1 MPRTCPW
8 TVCCLERTAP
18 GPSFLALKP
27 QPTPSSPWRT
37 STVFRSSG
45 PVWWR
50 VLEHWNYKW
59 GLTCSPGVPRPYD
72 GSTSMRSPA
81 GCNIRTWIARQETSM
96 CGIIGVSAL
105 PDAARLTYLGLYALQ
120 HRGQESAGI
129 VAIDGAGTARSHRG
143 MGLVS
148 ENFDDHTLA
157 GLPGDVAVG
166 HTRYSTTGSTVLAN
180 AQPCNVN
187 TRCGPLAIAH
197 NGNLVNADAIKRELV
212 ARGAIFTSS
221 SDTEVLVHLIARSEE
236 DTTDDQIR
244 EALEQVD
251 GAYSLIITVGRT
263 MYAAVD
269 SRGFR
274 PLVIGRLGQGIV
286 VASESCALDLI
297 GATFHCE
304 LRPGDFVRIDNGHV
318 THLPRLAP
326 RPVSRCVFELV
337 YFARPDSTVFGESV
351 DRVRR
356 ELGRQ
361 LAREQPA
368 SGGEV
373 VFSVPDSSNAMA
385 LGFSEVSGI
394 KLEYGLIRNHYVGRT
409 FINPTQNHRV
419 AKVKIKFNPVREVI
433 YGKSVVV
440 VDDSLVRGNTSKE
453 LVQMIRAAGAREVH
467 LRLGSPPITGPCH
480 YGIDTPTREE
490 LIGATHS
497 IEEIRQFLG
506 VDSLGY
512 LSLEGML
519 EAAGKDTGYCHA
531 CFSGNYPTITPD
543 DLVQLRHATPLIA
556 TPA

>member
-1 MPRTCPW
+1 
-8 TVCCLERTAP
+8 
-18 GPSFLALKP
+18 
-27 QPTPSSPWRT
+27 
-37 STVFRSSG
+37 
-45 PVWWR
+45 
-50 VLEHWNYKW
+50 
-59 GLTCSPGVPRPYD
+59 
-72 GSTSMRSPA
+72 
-81 GCNIRTWIARQETSM
+81 M
-96 CGIIGVSAL
+96 CGIIGVSGI

-129 VAIDGAGTARSHRG
+129 VAIDREGQARSHRG

-148 ENFDDHTLA
+148 ENFEETILA
-157 GLPGDVAVG
+157 TLPGDVAVG

-180 AQPCNVN
+180 AQPCHVA

-197 NGNLVNADAIKRELV
+197 NGNLINAAELKHELV
-212 ARGAIFTSS
+212 ERGAIFTTS
-221 SDTEVLVHLIARSEE
+221 SDTEVLVHLIARSKAPTIEG
-236 DTTDDQIR
+236 QIR
-244 EALEQVD
+244 DALEQVD
-251 GAYSLIITVGRT
+251 GAYSLVITVGRT
-263 MYAAVD
+263 LYAVVD

-274 PLVIGRLGQGIV
+274 PLVIGRLSSGMV
-286 VASESCALDLI
+286 VASETCALDLL
-297 GATFHCE
+297 GANITCE
-304 LRPGDFVRIDNGHV
+304 VQPGEFVRIEDGRV
-318 THLPRLAP
+318 TELPRLSP
-326 RPVSRCVFELV
+326 RPVSRCVFERV

-409 FINPTQNHRV
+409 FINPTQALRV

-433 YGKSVVV
+433 HGKSVVV

-453 LVQMIRAAGAREVH
+453 LVQMIRSAGAREVH

-490 LIGATHS
+490 LIASTHS
-497 IEEIRQFLG
+497 VEEIRAFLG

-519 EAAGKDTGYCHA
+519 AAAGGMTGFCHA
-531 CFSGNYPTITPD
+531 CFSGQYPTAIPE
-543 DLVQLRHATPLIA
+543 DLVQLRHAAPLIA
-556 TPA
+556 PPVCT